1 MGDYTSDPFNIEY
14 GVMQGCN
21 LRPIKFLIY
30 MIDQILQ
37 LDKSNWD
44 TILSALGFADDIV
57 FLSNRLTNFQM
68 LIDICAGWSKI
79 IGTSFNMDK
88 CKVMILKTENS
99 TPLR

>member
-1 MGDYTSDPFNIEY
+1 MVDSTSDPFNIKY

-21 LRPIKFLIY
+21 LRPIIFLIY
-30 MIDQILQ
+30 IIDQILQ

-57 FLSNRLTNFQM
+57 FLSNRSANLQM
-68 LIDICAGWSKI
+68 LIGM
-79 IGTSFNMDK
+79 SFNVDK